1 MEQIARKGIIL
12 ALKANE
18 NRIAFELFLYIG
30 I

>member
-1 MEQIARKGIIL
+1 MEQIASGGIIV

-18 NRIAFELFLYIG
+18 NRIAFELFLHIR